1 VSTKGVWYPD
11 RTKATERD
19 PPLYLHITANTHE
32 MLQSAIDKVNEL
44 IAIDLGPLVEDK
56 KDRLR
61 EKASMNAVRS
71 FVCLADS
78 AHVSENGQRR
88 RYRLVLRAFGISTF
102 APRWWAH
109 L

>member
-19 PPLYLHITANTHE
+19 PPLYLHITANTRE
-32 MLQSAIDKVNEL
+32 MLQSAIDKVNEF

-61 EKASMNAVRS
+61 EKASLNAIRS
-71 FVCLADS
+71 FVCLSDS
-78 AHVSENGQRR
+78 PYFSENGQKR
-88 RYRLVLRAFGISTF
+88 RYQLVLRAFGISTC
-102 APRWWAH
+102 APRW
-109 L
+109 

>member
-1 VSTKGVWYPD
+1 MWYPD

-19 PPLYLHITANTHE
+19 PPLYLHITANNRE

-61 EKASMNAVRS
+61 EKVSINDVRS
-71 FVCLADS
+71 SVRLFV
-78 AHVSENGQRR
+78 
-88 RYRLVLRAFGISTF
+88 
-102 APRWWAH
+102 
-109 L
+109 